1 MHRSIIERFVNNQS
15 VLASVRPKAIDA
27 PTVVINISVIII
39 TTHTLCIRRVCVCV
53 SVCQLLIFGHS
64 GQSTAAPSGGP
75 GRGKERKK
83 KTFHP
88 KMRRVTVVAVVVAA
102 ALSSFSLVGVDPAP
116 WFCFFSLR
124 RGRMAKE
131 GALTSPLAAAVPV
144 I

>member
-1 MHRSIIERFVNNQS
+1 M
-15 VLASVRPKAIDA
+15 
-27 PTVVINISVIII
+27 
-39 TTHTLCIRRVCVCV
+39 CVCVCV
-53 SVCQLLIFGHS
+53 GV
-64 GQSTAAPSGGP
+64 STFDIRPQRPIDSRAIWRPWTQK
-75 GRGKERKK
+75 GKKK

-88 KMRRVTVVAVVVAA
+88 KMRRVTVVAVAVAA